1 MKTIYQI
8 ILDDG
13 TTDEAQNGLK
23 AWATGYAEMCSDDCL
38 TPNEVKAICYD
49 AGHREVY
56 LSDDA
61 VNQVNEQV
69 SNALDDAI
77 KSTRDHTEYQR
88 ELRADY
94 YSSQL

>member
-1 MKTIYQI
+1 MKTIYNI

-13 TTDEAQNGLK
+13 SMDESSEGLK
-23 AWATGYAEMCSDDCL
+23 SWAETYAENCSDDCL
-38 TPNEVKAICYD
+38 TPNEVTAICYD

-56 LSDDA
+56 LSSDA
-61 VNQVNEQV
+61 VEQVNEGV
-69 SNALDDAI
+69 YNALHYAME
-77 KSTRDHTEYQR
+77 SARDHAEYQR